1 MEKSSS
7 LKIYPDETLDYLRKW
22 DLKVIQGKRGYR
34 FSIDSLLLAEFARLP
49 ERGVVCDLGAG
60 CGVITMI
67 VARKKPRLS
76 VVGIDVQEVMIERAK
91 RSAEINALSNRVCFV
106 KANYKDVKDLFGAE
120 SFDYV
125 ITNPPYWKPG
135 KGRMVKEREKAVARY
150 ELEADLNDLIKA
162 IFYLLKYRRRCS
174 IIYAAERTT
183 DLISSLRH
191 FSLEPK
197 RIRFVHPYVDK
208 KAQFVLVE
216 AIKGGKEGTL
226 DVEPPLV
233 IYKEKNVYTKEVAS
247 MIGVKV

>member
-1 MEKSSS
+1 MEKSLS
-7 LKIYPDETLDYLRKW
+7 LKICPDETLDYLRKW

-49 ERGVVCDLGAG
+49 ERGVVCDLGTG
-60 CGVITMI
+60 CGVIAMI
-67 VARKKPRLS
+67 VAKKKGELS
-76 VVGIDVQEVMIERAK
+76 VVGIDVQEVMIDRAK
-91 RSAEINALSNRVCFV
+91 RGADINDLSNRVCFI
-106 KANYKDVKDLFGAE
+106 KANYKNIKDLFSAE

-125 ITNPPYWKPG
+125 ITNPPYWQPER
-135 KGRMVKEREKAVARY
+135 GRMVKEKEKAVARY
-150 ELEADLNDLIKA
+150 EIEADLNHLIKA
-162 IFYLLKYRRRCS
+162 IFYLLKYRKRCS

-197 RIRFVHPYVDK
+197 RLRFVHPYVDE

-216 AIKGGKEGTL
+216 AIKGGKEGIL

-233 IYKEKNVYTKEVAS
+233 IYKEKNVYTEEVAS
-247 MIGVKV
+247 MIGVKI